1 MTGFMGRILGL
12 DGIRAYAVIMVVV
25 THLHIFIEW
34 HNDKSPL
41 YSLVWGAI
49 GVIIFFILSGF
60 LITHLL
66 FLEYEKTGT
75 VNLKQFIIRRGLR
88 IFPAFYLFILILF
101 TLGLSIE
108 TNTTPKQL
116 FMAAIY
122 WFNHTPRNEYNPILG
137 HTWSLAVEE
146 HFYIIWPLIFMLL
159 TKIKTR
165 GLSISLALIMM
176 IYSLQILQNHLY
188 AETDLNQTFRLDR
201 WTSSAAIYLLSG
213 CLGASF
219 VHSKYWD
226 RISNLQIVSIV
237 LSAMFIVGF
246 GVDFWFEGDFRVA
259 KYWRIAGILSAI
271 LWVYINQDSKLV
283 AIFEF
288 SPIKYIGTVSYG
300 IYLWQGFYLSTGPYR
315 WDGQEWPLD
324 PTIGVILLCITVPL
338 SYHLFEKKFLKLKD
352 RFRTSAADIVNEEE

>member
-1 MTGFMGRILGL
+1 MARIRGL
-12 DGIRAYAVIMVVV
+12 DGIRAYAVVMVVV

-34 HNDKSPL
+34 YNNNSPM
-41 YSLVWGAI
+41 YSLVWGAN

-66 FLEYEKTGT
+66 FIEYEKTGT
-75 VNLKQFIIRRGLR
+75 VNIKQFIIRRGLR
-88 IFPAFYLFILILF
+88 IFPAFYLFILALF
-101 TLGLSIE
+101 ILGLFIE

-122 WFNHTPRNEYNPILG
+122 WFNHTPRSEYNSILG

-146 HFYIIWPLIFMLL
+146 HFYIIWPLIFLL
-159 TKIKTR
+159 LSKVKAR
-165 GLSISLALIMM
+165 GLSISMALIVM

-188 AETDLNQTFRLDR
+188 VETNLNQTFLLDR

-219 VHSKYWD
+219 LHTKYWMK
-226 RISNLQIVSIV
+226 IHNMQMVSVILSV
-237 LSAMFIVGF
+237 LFVVGF
-246 GVDFWFEGDFRVA
+246 GVDFWFEGDYRIA

-283 AIFEF
+283 QILEF
-288 SPIKYIGTVSYG
+288 SPIKYIGIVSYG

-315 WDGQEWPLD
+315 WAGQEWPLD
-324 PTIGVILLCITVPL
+324 PTIGLILLCITVPL
-338 SYHLFEKKFLKLKD
+338 SYHLFEMKFLKLKE
-352 RFRTSAADIVNEEE
+352 RFRTNVVGSVNEEE